1 MAAKKSSR
9 SKSAARGKSKRTA
22 KRSSAKRS
30 TAKRSGG
37 RKSATKRR
45 SSSRTKSPRA
55 RARAIVKRTKRV
67 ASTVAKQAVDLAQS
81 AGHKISETAGAVTD
95 RF

>member
-9 SKSAARGKSKRTA
+9 SKSAVRGKSKRTA

-30 TAKRSGG
+30 SAKRSSGP
-37 RKSATKRR
+37 KSAAKR

-67 ASTVAKQAVDLAQS
+67 ASTVARQAVDLAQS
-81 AGHKISETAGAVTD
+81 AGHKISETAGSVAD

>member
-9 SKSAARGKSKRTA
+9 SKSAA
-22 KRSSAKRS
+22 KRSSKR
-30 TAKRSGG
+30 K
-37 RKSATKRR
+37 AT
-45 SSSRTKSPRA
+45 PRA
-55 RARAIVKRTKRV
+55 RAAAIVKRTRRV
-67 ASTVAKQAVDLAQS
+67 AKTVAKQAVDLAQS

>member
-1 MAAKKSSR
+1 MK
-9 SKSAARGKSKRTA
+9 RGAA
-22 KRSSAKRS
+22 KRSSARRS
-30 TAKRSGG
+30 SG

-45 SSSRTKSPRA
+45 SSSRKASPRA
-55 RARAIVKRTKRV
+55 RAAAIVKRTQRV
-67 ASTVAKQAVDLAQS
+67 ATTVAKQAVDLAQS